1 MKSPN
6 QTIYPNRD
14 GPLGAQ
20 GAANPSARPS
30 RRTSRRADHVLR
42 DLLFVLTWRDIKIK
56 YKQSAMGLLWAV
68 LMPAIIVGAGM
79 LIRVAMSKMSGTP
92 LSPDSL
98 ASIAVKALP
107 WAFFVSAIRFSTNS
121 LTSNSNLVTKIN
133 CPRIAFPVSAVLSA
147 LFDLV
152 IATIALIA
160 VLTWCGITPSF
171 ALVWVPVLLFFLVLL
186 VSGLGIAFAAANLF
200 FRDVKYIVEVVLTF
214 AIFFTPVLYEADML
228 GEWRFWVLLNPIAPL
243 LEGLR
248 SVVVLKTAPDMYW
261 LLYSASVSG
270 LVFAGGW
277 RLFHKLEPTFA
288 DSV

>member
-1 MKSPN
+1 MKPKTEMIDV
-6 QTIYPNRD
+6 QQHDLVIARD
-14 GPLGAQ
+14 PASYRL
-20 GAANPSARPS
+20 S
-30 RRTSRRADHVLR
+30 RHATGRTAHVLR

-56 YKQSAMGLLWAV
+56 YKQSVMGFLWAI

-79 LIRVAMSKMSGTP
+79 LIRVLMSKMSGNQ

-107 WAFFVSAIRFSTNS
+107 WAFFISAIRFATSS

-133 CPRIAFPVSAVLSA
+133 CPRIAFPVAAVLSA

-152 IATIALIA
+152 IAIVPLAA
-160 VLTWCGITPSF
+160 VLAWNGVVPSF
-171 ALVWVPVLLFFLVLL
+171 TLLWVPLILALLVML

-200 FRDVKYIVEVVLTF
+200 FRDVKYLVEVVLTF
-214 AIFFTPVLYEADML
+214 AIFFTPVLYEVDML
-228 GEWRFWVLLNPIAPL
+228 GDWRFWVLLNPIAPL

-248 SVVVLKTAPDMYW
+248 AAVVLNRVPDTGW
-261 LLYSASVSG
+261 LLYSAGVSL

-277 RLFHKLEPTFA
+277 RLFHKLEPAFA